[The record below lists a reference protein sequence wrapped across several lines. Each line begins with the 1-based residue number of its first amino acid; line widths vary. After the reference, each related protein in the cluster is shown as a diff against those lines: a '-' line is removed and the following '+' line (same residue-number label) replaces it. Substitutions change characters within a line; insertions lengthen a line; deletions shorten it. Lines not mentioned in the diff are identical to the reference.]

1 MLDIFAREPGILV
14 AVVAIVAGTLIAV
27 TAVLAYHWLAARR
40 TEAESALK
48 RDMLERGMSAEEIE
62 RVIRATSASPA
73 PSAAGE
79 KSEALSETEMEY
91 VERWAKAGMS
101 GEQIERLLRA
111 GRTPAPPTPARADQA
126 DRNPN

>member
-14 AVVAIVAGTLIAV
+14 AVVAIVGGTLISV

-40 TEAESALK
+40 NETESALK

-62 RVIRATSASPA
+62 RVIKASSASPWPPA
-73 PSAAGE
+73 E
-79 KSEALSETEMEY
+79 KTEALSETEMEY

-111 GRTPAPPTPARADQA
+111 GRTPAPPVPARADQA
-126 DRNPN
+126 IQNPS